1 MIAAGTPPAPA
12 GAWTFRASTPQDAEP
27 IAALL
32 TAAGLNPNTRREDLS
47 WKYWRER
54 ADWPG
59 SRSYILCDRGEI
71 VAHGNIVPGELAWG
85 QERARI
91 IHVVDWAAQPR
102 AVGAGVSLMKRL
114 GRLADILLSVGGSSA
129 TRRILPVIGFRPHSS
144 IATCARPLRPLRILG
159 AGGARRWKL
168 LPRLARSTLWR
179 LQAPS
184 FRDGS
189 WEAHRIGP
197 EHAHELAAVL
207 PRPVHD
213 TGVFGR
219 GEALFQHLLQC
230 PIVGSELYG
239 VTRSGGMRGYFLLTF
254 APRQARLADLWID
267 SQDPADWRALIQ
279 CAVGRALQHPDAAEL
294 TAWASSPALSARFL
308 ECGFHVRGV
317 QPVMLAV
324 RGGCKPPS
332 TLHVQMLDTDAAYLH
347 HGLPELW
354 L

>member
-1 MIAAGTPPAPA
+1 MIGAGIPPSAG
-12 GAWTFRASTPQDAEP
+12 GAWTFRASTQHDAAS

-32 TAAGLNPNTRREDLS
+32 TAAGLNPNTRPEDLS

-59 SRSYILCDRGEI
+59 SRSYVLCDRGEL
-71 VAHGNIVPGELAWG
+71 VAHGNIVPGEIAWG
-85 QERARI
+85 HERARI

-102 AVGAGVSLMKRL
+102 AMGAGVSLMKRL
-114 GRLADILLSVGGSSA
+114 GRLADILLSVGGSSD

-144 IATCARPLRPLRILG
+144 IFACARPLHPLRILG
-159 AGGARRWKL
+159 ASGTRRWKL

-184 FRDGS
+184 FRAGS

-197 EHAHELAAVL
+197 EHVHELAAVL
-207 PRPVHD
+207 PRPMHD
-213 TGVFGR
+213 IGVFR
-219 GEALFQHLLQC
+219 RSEALFQHLLQC

-239 VTRSGGMRGYFLLTF
+239 VAHSGRMRGYFLLTF

-279 CAVGRALQHPDAAEL
+279 CAVSRALQHPDAAEM
-294 TAWASSPALSARFL
+294 TGWASDSALSQRFL
-308 ECGFHVRGV
+308 ECGFHVRGA

-324 RGGCKPPS
+324 RGNWKPPS

>member
-1 MIAAGTPPAPA
+1 MVAAAMLPAAA
-12 GAWTFRASTPQDAEP
+12 GAWTFRASTPNDAAS
-27 IAALL
+27 IAALF
-32 TAAGLNPNTRREDLS
+32 AEAGLNPNTRPEDLS

-59 SRSYILCDRGEI
+59 SRSYVLCDRGEI
-71 VAHGNIVPGELAWG
+71 VAHGGIVPGEITWG

-102 AVGAGVSLMKRL
+102 AMGAGVSLMKRL
-114 GRLADILLSVGGSSA
+114 GGLTDILIAVGGSSA

-144 IATCARPLRPLRILG
+144 ISGCARPLRPLRILG
-159 AGGARRWKL
+159 TGGARRWKL

-179 LQAPS
+179 LRAPS

-189 WEAHRIGP
+189 WETRHIGP
-197 EHAHELAAVL
+197 EQVHELAGVL
-207 PRPVHD
+207 PRPARDV
-213 TGVFGR
+213 GVFVR
-219 GEALFQHLLQC
+219 GEALFQHQLQC
-230 PIVGSELYG
+230 PMVGSELYG
-239 VTRSGGMRGYFLLTF
+239 LARSGRMRGYFLLTF

-279 CAVGRALQHPDAAEL
+279 CAVSRALQHPDAAEI
-294 TAWASSPALSARFL
+294 TAWASSPALSQRFL
-308 ECGFHVRGV
+308 ECGFHPRGT

-324 RGGCKPPS
+324 RGGWKPPS

-347 HGLPELW
+347 RGLPDLW